1 MSTNP
6 IDYRA
11 VLTDIENRI
20 AKLQSAADA
29 IKEIL
34 AIVEVAP
41 ATPGASGPG
50 AGSDD
55 FFGMSIGDATK
66 KHLSNA
72 KRKQNIFE
80 IVKALEEVE

>member
-34 AIVEVAP
+34 AIVEVPRNSWGKRAGE
-41 ATPGASGPG
+41 PG
-50 AGSDD
+50 
-55 FFGMSIGDATK
+55 
-66 KHLSNA
+66 
-72 KRKQNIFE
+72 
-80 IVKALEEVE
+80 